1 MLNIK
6 ISLKVHKLYVEL
18 KLLSK
23 ATERRREAEEEG
35 KQRFGSFP
43 SNSTSVSFAMVCNNL
58 KTSGFSSFEVVM
70 FVCFCWLDYE
80 LLCNSCF
87 AM

>member
-18 KLLSK
+18 KLFSK
-23 ATERRREAEEEG
+23 ATERGRKAEKEG
-35 KQRFGSFP
+35 NQIFGSFP
-43 SNSTSVSFAMVCNNL
+43 SNSTSAFFAMVCNNL
-58 KTSGFSSFEVVM
+58 KTSGFSSFEVLM
-70 FVCFCWLDYE
+70 FVCLCWLDYE
-80 LLCNSCF
+80 LLWNSYF